1 MSMAEPFL
9 PSTPDSDNAP
19 AAAEPGPGGYR
30 ARPARVRRELPGAA
44 AEASE
49 ESEESEA
56 SEESTETSEVS
67 ATEQDDVPFRTPV
80 AGERLTAD
88 ELEDRI

>member
-9 PSTPDSDNAP
+9 PSTPDYDNAP
-19 AAAEPGPGGYR
+19 AAAEPGPGAPGV
-30 ARPARVRRELPGAA
+30 PAPEEPDILPGAA

-49 ESEESEA
+49 A
-56 SEESTETSEVS
+56 SEESRETSEAS
-67 ATEQDDVPFRTPV
+67 ATEQDDVHFRTPV